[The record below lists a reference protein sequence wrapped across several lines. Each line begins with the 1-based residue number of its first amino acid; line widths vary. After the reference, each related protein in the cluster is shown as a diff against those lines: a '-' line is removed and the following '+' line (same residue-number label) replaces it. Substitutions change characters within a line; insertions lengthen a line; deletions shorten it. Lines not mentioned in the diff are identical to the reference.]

1 VVQVPVG
8 THALGANQPN
18 KQTENL
24 MKKKRTKGIFS
35 LFLQIAL
42 LSPEHKVPAETNN
55 NDFY

>member
-1 VVQVPVG
+1 MLG
-8 THALGANQPN
+8 TNQPN

-35 LFLQIAL
+35 SFLQIAL
-42 LSPEHKVPAETNN
+42 LSSEHKVPADTFIVHQTNN